1 MKPRDKVTITYDPL
15 DDKNVGRKAVI
26 MELTKTKLAKIRY
39 ENSTEI
45 TYVMIEHIR
54 AVKS

>member
-1 MKPRDKVTITYDPL
+1 MKPRDKVIITYDPM
-15 DDKNVGRKAVI
+15 DERNIGRKAVI

-39 ENSTEI
+39 ANSAEI

-54 AVKS
+54 VVKS